1 MGSYNAQKIYLPA
14 LGEIGWA
21 DEINANFER
30 LGELAFN
37 VKAFGA
43 VGDGATDDTAAIQ
56 AAIAAL
62 PSSGGKVYFPPGT
75 YKVTST
81 VDLGSGDVLIGGG
94 TANRW
99 RGASAARVKYTGTG
113 TALRIRST
121 SGVLDSVAIKNLVI
135 DGNDATGTV
144 DGLTLDVSGGTAVE
158 GVLVEDSSI
167 INFPRYCASVTDLV
181 FDATFRRVSFNNY
194 QRVGIDAGTADN
206 LFNVVSVAGT
216 SQFTFDDCDFVQYNT
231 GKWCYSGSGDSF
243 RFTNG
248 TVAPQLNANGIK
260 HGGSL
265 VLTGTHI
272 EGVGST
278 GVGVRVRGTNGRMIA
293 PGSCQGLSVGI
304 QVGDP
309 DDATAPTFGTT
320 ILGEVGGNTTDIQI
334 VAGGSRQGTVILPIG
349 NVATPITITNNREAT
364 DGEFGDVVDL
374 TMLNAA
380 GVLDLRGA
388 TLRFVSGTIK
398 RSATVGNRLV
408 VNNELEISGEIE
420 IDGALNHDGTTAGFF
435 GKAPA
440 TQRPANADTSGA
452 TLAALETEVNELKQL
467 LRDYG
472 LLAT

>member
-1 MGSYNAQKIYLPA
+1 VSIGLFPLRGTLDTPNSLDLVPGLVGPIHPMGGLV
-14 LGEIGWA
+14 A
-21 DEINANFER
+21 D
-30 LGELAFN
+30 

-43 VGDGATDDTAAIQ
+43 KGDGVTVDD
-56 AAIAAL
+56 AAIARAKAAGVPL
-62 PSSGGKVYFPPGT
+62 YFPGDST
-75 YKVTST
+75 YLLTST
-81 VDLGSGDVLIGGG
+81 LDLESGDVLIGGG

-99 RGASAARVKYTGTG
+99 RGTSVARIKYTGTG

-121 SGVLDSVAIKNLVI
+121 SGVLDTVTIRNLVI
-135 DGNDATGTV
+135 DGNDTTGTV
-144 DGLTLDVSGGTAVE
+144 DGLTIDVSGGTAVE
-158 GVLVEDSSI
+158 GVLVEDCSI
-167 INFPRYCASVTDLV
+167 INFSRYCVSVTNLV
-181 FDATFRRVSFNNY
+181 FDVTFRRCSFNNY
-194 QRVGIDAGTADN
+194 QRVGLGGGTADN
-206 LFNVVSVAGT
+206 LVNVVSVAGT
-216 SQFTFDDCDFVQYNT
+216 SQFTFDDCYFVQHNAA
-231 GKWCYSGSGDSF
+231 KWCCVSSGDSF

-272 EGVGST
+272 EGVSDT
-278 GVGVRVRGTNGRMIA
+278 GVGVRVRGVNGRMIA
-293 PGSCQGLSVGI
+293 PASCQGLSVGI

-320 ILGEVGGNTTDIQI
+320 IMGEVGGNTTDIQI
-334 VAGGSRQGTVILPIG
+334 EAGGSRRGTMILPTG
-349 NVATPITITNNREAT
+349 NVETPVTITNNREGT
-364 DGEFGDVVDL
+364 DGVFDEVVDL
-374 TMLNAA
+374 TMLNTN

-388 TLRFVSGTIK
+388 TLRFVSGTLK
-398 RSATVGNRLV
+398 RSVTVGNRLV